1 MKCLSLRHPWC
12 HLVLFYGKSIENR
25 KWNTAFR
32 GEFLIHASTTMTHAD
47 YRDAEVCAIEALSWT
62 DADCA
67 AFKRDFENRARFGGI
82 VGRARLVD
90 VVKPWVADLGRPPN
104 PVMPMDLLERFYP
117 STVNPKWH
125 MRNQYGFILTDVAAL
140 PFVPLRGRLN
150 FFEVPADL
158 VPEAS

>member
-67 AFKRDFENRARFGGI
+67 AFKRDFEARARFGGI

-90 VVKPWVADLGRPPN
+90 VVQPWVADLPRGADRVSRLYPP
-104 PVMPMDLLERFYP
+104 
-117 STVNPKWH
+117 TVNLKWH
-125 MRNQYGFILTDVAAL
+125 ARDQYGFILTDVAAL